1 MPDLRGRVEAAVSA
15 GECEGMTRT
24 RHDTSPQ
31 AQAIRAAGYV
41 RVPGGLWATQEQLD
55 LIMFMLKPNLE
66 IINRIKDR
74 YDNERWTKDDHE
86 GNA

>member
-1 MPDLRGRVEAAVSA
+1 MA
-15 GECEGMTRT
+15 RT

-55 LIMFMLKPNLE
+55 LIMYMLRP
-66 IINRIKDR
+66 NRIAELTGGK
-74 YDNERWTKDDHE
+74 NE
-86 GNA
+86 

>member
-1 MPDLRGRVEAAVSA
+1 V
-15 GECEGMTRT
+15 TRASS
-24 RHDTSPQ
+24 DTSPR
-31 AQAIRAAGYV
+31 ARAIRAAGFV

>member
-1 MPDLRGRVEAAVSA
+1 
-15 GECEGMTRT
+15 MTRT

-55 LIMFMLKPNLE
+55 LIMFMLKPNLDT
-66 IINRIKDR
+66 INKIKDR
-74 YDNERWTKDDHE
+74 YDGPTTASHY
-86 GNA
+86 